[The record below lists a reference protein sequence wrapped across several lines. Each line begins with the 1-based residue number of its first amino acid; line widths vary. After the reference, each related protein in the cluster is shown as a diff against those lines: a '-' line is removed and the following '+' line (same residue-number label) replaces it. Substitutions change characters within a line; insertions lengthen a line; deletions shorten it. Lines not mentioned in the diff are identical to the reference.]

1 MSARTASNTLAVIGC
16 GAFLAAVYLGAFS
29 LLVAATA
36 VVAVA
41 CIVDH
46 IRK

>member
-1 MSARTASNTLAVIGC
+1 MTLRQLSNALAVAGC

-36 VVAVA
+36 VVALA
-41 CIVDH
+41 CIIDH

>member
-1 MSARTASNTLAVIGC
+1 MSARQLSNALATIGC
-16 GAFLAAVYLGAFS
+16 AAFLAAVYLGALS
-29 LLVAATA
+29 LLIAATA

-41 CIVDH
+41 CVIDH

>member
-1 MSARTASNTLAVIGC
+1 MSARQLSNALAVAGC

-36 VVAVA
+36 AVAVA